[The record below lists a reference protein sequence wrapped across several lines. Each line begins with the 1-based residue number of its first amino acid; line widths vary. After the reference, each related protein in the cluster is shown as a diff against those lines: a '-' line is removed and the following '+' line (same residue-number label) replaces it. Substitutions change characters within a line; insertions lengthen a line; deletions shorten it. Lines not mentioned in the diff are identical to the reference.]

1 VYKLGW
7 AGAKKAILSILEK
20 EKMRRSADQLSGS
33 LSLVYIA
40 GNTVDAGKVE
50 RTLTEH
56 GVDYALSLE
65 PFASTSVMRGGEHV
79 GLFVYVPSAQH
90 RSCREMLERSELMDT
105 VGFDEALLMEK
116 TDGA

>member
-1 VYKLGW
+1 M
-7 AGAKKAILSILEK
+7 A
-20 EKMRRSADQLSGS
+20 RRTAEELHGTP

-40 GNTVDAGKVE
+40 GNVVDAERAE

-65 PFASTSVMRGGEHV
+65 PFASTSIMRAGEHT
-79 GLFVYVPSAQH
+79 GLFVYVPTAQH
-90 RSCREMLERSELMDT
+90 RSCREMLERSGLTDT
-105 VGFDEALLMEK
+105 VGLDEALLMEK

>member
-1 VYKLGW
+1 
-7 AGAKKAILSILEK
+7 
-20 EKMRRSADQLSGS
+20 MRRRSHEITGS

-50 RTLTEH
+50 RILTEQ

-65 PFASTSVMRGGEHV
+65 PFASTSMMRPSDHT
-79 GLFVYVPSAQH
+79 GLFVYVPTAQH
-90 RSCREMLERSELMDT
+90 RSCLEMLERSGLTDT
-105 VGFDEALLMEK
+105 VGLDEALLMEK

>member
-1 VYKLGW
+1 
-7 AGAKKAILSILEK
+7 
-20 EKMRRSADQLSGS
+20 MRRRAHEITGS

-40 GNTVDAGKVE
+40 GNMVDAEKAE

-65 PFASTSVMRGGEHV
+65 PFASTSMMRPNDHT
-79 GLFVYVPSAQH
+79 GLFVYVPTAQH
-90 RSCREMLERSELMDT
+90 RSCLEMLERSGLTDT
-105 VGFDEALLMEK
+105 VGLDEALLMEK